1 MFNTCNDEAASS
13 EECDYG
19 SKRLAYGPEFIT
31 KFVNAIAKFT
41 KRGVH
46 VVRIKS

>member
-1 MFNTCNDEAASS
+1 MTKPPHRRSVITEV
-13 EECDYG
+13 
-19 SKRLAYGPEFIT
+19 KRLAYGPEFIT